1 MSKFKLNSEV
11 NYSTKKSKKYSNK
24 KHFNEEDGDFTDF
37 AYMKRSNAKNELRHI
52 KDLYGI

>member
-24 KHFNEEDGDFTDF
+24 KRFNGEDGDFTDF
-37 AYMKRSNAKNELRHI
+37 AYMNRSNAKNELRHI

>member
-11 NYSTKKSKKYSNK
+11 NYSTKKSKKYSSK

>member
-11 NYSTKKSKKYSNK
+11 NCSTKKSKKYSGK

-37 AYMKRSNAKNELRHI
+37 AYMKRSSAKSELRHL
-52 KDLYGI
+52 KDMYGI